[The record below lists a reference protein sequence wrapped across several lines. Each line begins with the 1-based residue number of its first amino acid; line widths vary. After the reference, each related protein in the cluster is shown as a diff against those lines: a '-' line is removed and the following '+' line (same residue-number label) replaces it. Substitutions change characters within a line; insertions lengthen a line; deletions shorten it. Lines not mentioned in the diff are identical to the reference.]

1 MNAWLKRQK
10 IWSYLQQ
17 LKSDVVFLQETHLKN
32 NHVNYLRKSWVG
44 QVFHSQFNA
53 KARGTAIL
61 ISKNIPFQVKKVISD
76 AHGRFVIVSGQLFN
90 SLVTLVN
97 VYAPNY
103 DDCNFFTKL
112 FSTIPGEDNYN
123 LIIGGDFNC
132 VLNTVLDRSSTRTQ
146 SLTKSAK
153 VINDLMLQNGVSDIW
168 RFKFSDKKAFSFFSN
183 VHHTYTRIYYFL
195 LDNRLLGNIN
205 SCIYH
210 SITISDHGAVSFCI
224 QLLQAVS

>member
-1 MNAWLKRQK
+1 MATASNHNSNCNVNFVSLNVKGMNAWLKRQK

-103 DDCNFFTKL
+103 DDCNFF
-112 FSTIPGEDNYN
+112 YQ
-123 LIIGGDFNC
+123 
-132 VLNTVLDRSSTRTQ
+132 TVLHNT
-146 SLTKSAK
+146 
-153 VINDLMLQNGVSDIW
+153 W
-168 RFKFSDKKAFSFFSN
+168 
-183 VHHTYTRIYYFL
+183 
-195 LDNRLLGNIN
+195 
-205 SCIYH
+205 
-210 SITISDHGAVSFCI
+210 
-224 QLLQAVS
+224 